1 MNQPFEFLDI
11 IVLGALAVIVVL
23 MLRSVLGRR
32 TGDEQERASNATH
45 RRETAAAKR
54 SPVNPVPPGAPA
66 NEASPSASIDEF
78 AEPGSKLAQT
88 LTEIQLADKSFDPGA
103 FVSGAKA
110 AYEMIVTAFAK
121 GDKKTLKPLL
131 NDEIFKSFSSVIDD
145 HHKKGETVET
155 TFVGISSSKI
165 SSAALTGKIA
175 EITIRFV
182 SELISSTKNSDGAVI
197 DGDPNQVFKVTDVWT
212 FSRDIRA
219 GDPNWKLTAT
229 AAG

>member
-1 MNQPFEFLDI
+1 MNQPFHFFDI

-32 TGDEQERASNATH
+32 TGDEQERASNAAH
-45 RRETAAAKR
+45 RREAAAAKR
-54 SPVNPVPPGAPA
+54 SSVNPVPASTPTS
-66 NEASPSASIDEF
+66 EASPSVSIDEF

-131 NDEIFKSFSSVIDD
+131 NDEIFKSFATVIDTR
-145 HHKKGETVET
+145 HKNGETAET

-165 SSAALTGKIA
+165 ANAALTGKIA

-182 SELISSTKNSDGAVI
+182 SELISSTKNSDGAI
-197 DGDPNQVFKVTDVWT
+197 IEGDPNQVFKVTDVWT

-219 GDPNWKLTAT
+219 NDPNWKLTAT

>member
-32 TGDEQERASNATH
+32 TGDEHERASNAAQ

-54 SPVNPVPPGAPA
+54 SAVNPVPPGAPA

-110 AYEMIVTAFAK
+110 AYEMIVSAFAK
-121 GDKKTLKPLL
+121 GDKKILKPLL

-145 HHKKGETVET
+145 HHKNGETVET

-165 SSAALTGKIA
+165 ASAALTGKIA

-182 SELISSTKNSDGAVI
+182 SELISSTKNSEGAVI
-197 DGDPNQVFKVTDVWT
+197 AGDPNQVFKVTDVWT